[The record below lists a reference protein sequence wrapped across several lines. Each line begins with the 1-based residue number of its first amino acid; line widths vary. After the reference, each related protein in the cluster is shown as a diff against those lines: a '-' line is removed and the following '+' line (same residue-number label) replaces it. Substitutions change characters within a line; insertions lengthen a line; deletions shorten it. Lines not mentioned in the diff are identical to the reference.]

1 MTKKKIINFKATNKP
16 IKKDTKSKNVS
27 RKKIRGRLLRAFNT
41 YFLKYK
47 KDFEQ
52 KVKNNKINNENEDG
66 IVDGGKVTIDDTL
79 ANYRRLYHLL
89 RVHKIVY
96 FRSSHDLKCFED
108 GFNRMCEQYKIALG
122 DEQFTSVSIDTLV
135 GKLDQLILLLNYSN
149 KITFET
155 KKNIN
160 KYNSLNNIKIS
171 FNCRGH

>member
-1 MTKKKIINFKATNKP
+1 
-16 IKKDTKSKNVS
+16 
-27 RKKIRGRLLRAFNT
+27 
-41 YFLKYK
+41 
-47 KDFEQ
+47 
-52 KVKNNKINNENEDG
+52 
-66 IVDGGKVTIDDTL
+66 
-79 ANYRRLYHLL
+79 
-89 RVHKIVY
+89 
-96 FRSSHDLKCFED
+96 
-108 GFNRMCEQYKIALG
+108 MCEQYKIALG